1 MTPFLEIVQPDG
13 SAERHPLGGGEHTF
27 VGRQPRE
34 GIALPASAELEAEH
48 LRLTP
53 RRDGCWVSVHQAARV
68 PALMAGR
75 HLGDGLVPW
84 GSEIQLGSLWLKL
97 TDSIPAGARGRPV
110 GGVGLLALLG
120 LGGAVLW
127 LLTHRPEAPL
137 PAMTDARP
145 PGLFAAEQAEAR
157 CPEGEP
163 AAAGARADEAADA
176 ARAKSERYPFA
187 AEDGVSA
194 VELYGLAARCF
205 AAAGRD
211 GEAQR
216 ATRERA
222 ALVARIEEDYRTRR
236 LGLERALADGRM
248 GQALVEAR
256 ALLGLLGRRDTPFT
270 TWLRALERQLSL
282 ETKPEKR

>member
-1 MTPFLEIVQPDG
+1 MTPYLEIVQPDG

-34 GIALPASAELEAEH
+34 GIALPASVELEAEH

-97 TDSIPAGARGRPV
+97 TDSIPEGARGRPV

-127 LLTHRPEAPL
+127 LLTHRPEPPL
-137 PAMTDARP
+137 PEMTDARP
-145 PGLFAAEQAEAR
+145 PGLFAAEAPDAG
-157 CPEGEP
+157 CPEAEP
-163 AAAGARADEAADA
+163 AAAGARAAEASDA

-187 AEDGVSA
+187 AKDGVSA

-216 ATRERA
+216 AARERA

-236 LGLERALADGRM
+236 LGLERALADDRT
-248 GQALVEAR
+248 GQALIEAR
-256 ALLGLLGRRDTPFT
+256 ALIGLVGGRDTPFT

-282 ETKPEKR
+282 KTNPDKK